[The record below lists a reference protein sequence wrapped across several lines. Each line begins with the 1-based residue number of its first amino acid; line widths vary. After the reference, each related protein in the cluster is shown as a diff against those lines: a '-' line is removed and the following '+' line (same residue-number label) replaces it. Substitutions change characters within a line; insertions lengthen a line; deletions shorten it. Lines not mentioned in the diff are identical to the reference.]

1 MEPPRSHFDLSPLLP
16 MAYGDQLYV
25 IRPFLQLDGVYEH
38 HGIDAGD
45 GTVIHYSKR
54 TEEATVRQTSIEEF
68 AQGGLIQRREY
79 ATCHIA
85 DSAVQRARSR
95 LGEQKYNLLFNN
107 CEHFATW
114 CKTGISSSRQ
124 VREFVPI
131 VANMQPDRV
140 EREIFRSLEGQPGAA
155 ELLNGAL
162 GSIKQSWNELQPQY
176 NEAVRELKVWDAVAK
191 QAVDRGRDDLARA
204 ALHKKRT
211 YRQRAERLKPQLD
224 RLAELT
230 EKLVRDQ
237 GQLLH

>member
-1 MEPPRSHFDLSPLLP
+1 

-25 IRPFLQLDGVYEH
+25 IRPWLQLDGVYEH

-54 TEEATVRQTSIEEF
+54 TAEATVRQTSIEEF
-68 AQGGLIQRREY
+68 AQGGRIHKREY
-79 ATCHIA
+79 ATCYIA

-95 LGEQKYNLLFNN
+95 IGEQKYNLLLNN

-124 VREFVPI
+124 VREFAPI
-131 VANMQPDRV
+131 VANMQPDQL

-155 ELLNGAL
+155 ELFDGAL
-162 GSIKQSWNELQPQY
+162 GSIKQSWDEIQPHY
-176 NEAVRELKVWDAVAK
+176 NQVVRELNAWDTIAK
-191 QAVDRGRDDLARA
+191 QAVTRGRDDLARA
-204 ALHKKRT
+204 ALHRKRT
-211 YRQRAERLKPQLD
+211 YRQQAEQLKPQLD

-230 EKLVRDQ
+230 EKLVRDRNQ
-237 GQLLH
+237 FLR